1 MPTKKIKLLNG
12 QLLENT
18 DLFRSS
24 TSGKWVED
32 SLVSATKQKK
42 AQILTYPK

>member
-32 SLVSATKQKK
+32 SFGFSYKTEESPNFN
-42 AQILTYPK
+42 IS